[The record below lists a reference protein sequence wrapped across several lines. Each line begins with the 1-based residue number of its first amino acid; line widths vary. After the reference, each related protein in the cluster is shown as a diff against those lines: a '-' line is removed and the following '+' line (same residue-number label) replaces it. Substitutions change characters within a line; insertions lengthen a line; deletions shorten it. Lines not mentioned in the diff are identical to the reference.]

1 MSSICRHMRW
11 LVQVTA
17 KSSFAY
23 TRFNPACASEFR
35 GGPLFWAQKAL
46 RRASGVWSLG
56 GAGLIPE

>member
-23 TRFNPACASEFR
+23 TRFNPACASGFR
-35 GGPLFWAQKAL
+35 GGPLFGRKKRCAAQAEYGRL
-46 RRASGVWSLG
+46 A
-56 GAGLIPE
+56 AQA